1 MNKEPFVS
9 IIVPVVRWNNNLK
22 ECIQHCIQLDY
33 PDYEVIVL
41 PDEPFKYHES
51 SRVEVLPTGALGPA
65 AKRNIGIREAH
76 GELVAFIDD
85 DTYPARD
92 WLKNAVSYFGDE
104 TVAAVGGPAV
114 TPPGDD
120 VWQQASGAVYSSFL
134 GGGGYRYRYIPLK
147 KRLVDDYPSCNFV
160 VRKNV
165 LTEIGGFRT
174 NFWPGEDT
182 ALCLDIVKKLKQ
194 KIIYDPG
201 VLIYHH
207 RRALFGPHLAQIQ
220 AYACHRGY
228 FAKRFP
234 GTSLKLSYF
243 IPSIFV
249 LFLILGWIIN
259 IYLYFGIIILYLV
272 MAFASVVNLKTYRLK
287 VLTFLGII
295 STHLVYGVWFIK
307 GIFSRRLKE
316 E

>member
-1 MNKEPFVS
+1 MNKEPFIS

-22 ECIQHCIQLDY
+22 ECIQYCIQLDY

-120 VWQQASGAVYSSFL
+120 VRQQASGAVYSSWL

-147 KRLVDDYPSCNFV
+147 KRLVDDYPSCNFM